1 MDLLLFL
8 AADYATVDASG
19 KLNILGAFNTIKAAQ
34 YPTQH
39 QLMHLVVRLQP
50 AYGEYGDTRQLRIVL
65 VDEDGTE
72 LVQVAGDF
80 ELPKVKGGER
90 PEFNA
95 VIALRDLVFP
105 HPGKYEF
112 RLYIDKDQKR
122 ELPIRLVQIEQPQ
135 ES

>member
-19 KLNILGAFNTIKAAQ
+19 KLNILGAFNTINAAQ
-34 YPTQH
+34 FPTKH
-39 QLMHLVVRLQP
+39 QWMHLVVKLRP

-72 LVQVAGDF
+72 LFQIAGDF

-90 PEFNA
+90 PEYNA
-95 VIALRDLVFP
+95 VIGLRDLVFP

-112 RLYIDKDQKR
+112 RLYIDKEQKG
-122 ELPIRLVQIEQPQ
+122 ELPIQLVQLEQPQ
-135 ES
+135 E